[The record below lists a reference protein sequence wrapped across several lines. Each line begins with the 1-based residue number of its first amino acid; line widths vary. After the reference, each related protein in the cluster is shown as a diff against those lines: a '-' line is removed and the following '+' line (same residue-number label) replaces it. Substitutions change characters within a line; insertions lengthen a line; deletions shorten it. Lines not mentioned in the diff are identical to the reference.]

1 MEFRSWISLVASGF
15 REAVLLRSQSYP
27 GVSVRRILQ
36 KPISICVLCAVF
48 SLFGEMSWRLN
59 AILQSREGTGKVI
72 LGLCTCVLDNRKKQ
86 DRRDTMPASTW
97 QVHRNWRWGEYTGL
111 PGWAL
116 HAITN
121 VLVRRRQRESTDRRK
136 GKMTTKAERGATH
149 PQAKEF
155 QPPELGEAGNSFSSE
170 PAEGAQPCPH
180 CDFGPVEL
188 ISDFRPP
195 ELLREE
201 ICVVF

>member
-1 MEFRSWISLVASGF
+1 MTDKVG
-15 REAVLLRSQSYP
+15 
-27 GVSVRRILQ
+27 
-36 KPISICVLCAVF
+36 
-48 SLFGEMSWRLN
+48 RLN
-59 AILQSREGTGKVI
+59 SGPPRCLGPNLELMGVTSYGKGFVHVVM
-72 LGLCTCVLDNRKKQ
+72 LRVL
-86 DRRDTMPASTW
+86 
-97 QVHRNWRWGEYTGL
+97 RWGEYTGL